1 MYIDLFLLYLPNVL
15 LIFCRI
21 TSFFVVSPIFSYRGL
36 PTRYKIGLSLF
47 ITFLTFMSTGLEE
60 PISIDSEYITFI
72 LREVL
77 VGLLLGFTA
86 YLFFTVVQIAGAFVD
101 LQMGFGMANV
111 MDPITGVQTPI
122 LGNFKYMLAITLFL
136 IMNGHHLLL
145 RAIMDSYEW
154 VPLSNGLF
162 SNIYDGDISS
172 FIIST
177 FTNVFLLAFQMSAP
191 LIAVLFL
198 VDVALGMLARTA
210 PQFNLFVIGIPIKI
224 MVGLFVLFTLV
235 AGFLYL
241 YEDLFEKMFKRLE
254 ELFMIIQ

>member
-1 MYIDLFLLYLPNVL
+1 MYIDLFLQYLPNVI

-21 TSFFVVSPIFSYRGL
+21 TSFFVVSPIFSFRGL
-36 PTRYKIGLSLF
+36 PTQYKIGLSLF
-47 ITFLTFMSTGLEE
+47 ITLLTFMSTGLEE
-60 PISIDSEYITFI
+60 PVPINSDYITFI
-72 LREVL
+72 FREIL

-162 SNIYDGDISS
+162 TKIYDGDIST

-177 FTNVFLLAFQMSAP
+177 FTNVFFLAFQMSAP

-235 AGFLYL
+235 TGFLYL

-254 ELFMIIQ
+254 ELLMII